1 MKLIPILFLALFSG
15 SLWAQTENPTVKL
28 TVLSLDSRILDLKYE
43 SSGEVKSLYAFKNQR
58 SQPFT
63 YRGKQPIVFFREL
76 NQTDAAG
83 KPLRAQVA
91 QCSLSG
97 KDDQQMI
104 IMSKKEGNKE
114 AYRCFAINDDWQTFK
129 AGTYRFL
136 NFAPFTIAL
145 KLDNKV
151 LKIKEQ
157 NFTDVKGNF
166 ENGSHQKAIMVSLP
180 EGQDPLP
187 VFEGLIQYTENLRML
202 YVISPKP
209 GGRVG
214 RVNFTAIPQAVPETP
229 SNAATDV
236 Q

>member
-1 MKLIPILFLALFSG
+1 MKFLTLFILTLFCG
-15 SLWAQTENPTVKL
+15 SLWAQTEIPTVKL

-43 SSGEVKSLYAFKNQR
+43 SAGEVKSLFAFKNRR
-58 SQPFT
+58 SQPFM
-63 YRGKQPIVFFREL
+63 YRGEQPIVFFREL
-76 NQTDAAG
+76 SQTDAAG
-83 KPLRAQVA
+83 NPLRQQVA
-91 QCSLSG
+91 QCQLPGNSRQYML
-97 KDDQQMI
+97 
-104 IMSKKEGNKE
+104 IMSKRESEAE
-114 AYRCFAINDDWQTFK
+114 AYRCFAIDDDWKTFK

-145 KLDNKV
+145 KMDDKV
-151 LKIKEQ
+151 YRIKQQ
-157 NFTDVKGNF
+157 NFTDVQGNF
-166 ENGSHQKAIMVSLP
+166 DDGTHQKAIMVSLP
-180 EGQDPLP
+180 EGEDPLP

-214 RVNFTAIPQAVPETP
+214 RVNFTAIPQAVPEIP

>member
-15 SLWAQTENPTVKL
+15 SLWAQTENPTFKL

-43 SSGEVKSLYAFKNQR
+43 TAGAVKSLYAFKNQR
-58 SQPFT
+58 SQPFI
-63 YRGKQPIVFFREL
+63 YRGQQPIEFFREL
-76 NQTDAAG
+76 NQVDAAG
-83 KPLRAQVA
+83 KPQREPVA
-91 QCSLSG
+91 QCQLPSKG
-97 KDDQQMI
+97 GQYMI
-104 IMSKKEGNKE
+104 VMSKKGGEKE
-114 AYRCFAINDDWQTFK
+114 AYRCFAIDDDWKTFK

-145 KLDNKV
+145 KMDDKV
-151 LKIKEQ
+151 YRIKQQ
-157 NFTDVKGNF
+157 NFTDVQGNF
-166 ENGSHQKAIMVSLP
+166 DDGTHQKAIMVSLP
-180 EGQDPLP
+180 EGEDPLP

-202 YVISPKP
+202 YIISPKL

-214 RVNFTAIPQAVPETP
+214 RVSFTAIPQAVPETP